1 MKVIGISGSLR
12 KASYNTALL
21 HVFLKNAPTAIE
33 VEFASI
39 DALPFYNEDIE
50 APYPSAAQELKSQL
64 LDADGFIIA
73 TPEYNRGVPGILK
86 NMIDWMSRP
95 AGTSPFKQ
103 KPVLVIGAS
112 DGNIGTAVAQA
123 SLKHTLLHLDAIIP
137 GRPEFYVSRAQD
149 KFNEAG
155 ELTDEKTLEHVQSA
169 WQVLAHNLESAAR

>member
-12 KASYNTALL
+12 KASYNSALL
-21 HVFLKNAPTAIE
+21 NAFLENAPAAID

-39 DALPFYNEDIE
+39 EALPFYNEDIE
-50 APYPSAAQELKSQL
+50 SPYPSAAESLKQQL
-64 LDADGFIIA
+64 LTADGFIIA

-112 DGNIGTAVAQA
+112 DGSIGTAVAQA
-123 SLKHTLLHLDAIIP
+123 SLKHTLLHLDAIVP
-137 GRPEFYVSRAQD
+137 GRPEFYVGRAQD
-149 KFNEAG
+149 KFSEHG
-155 ELTDEKTLEHVQSA
+155 ELTDQKTREHIQSA
-169 WQVLAHNLESAAR
+169 WLVLQQLHEKSA